1 MLGFGYLVQTTQA
14 SAIGASS
21 IDEGE
26 KMYLTG
32 SLGAGEKPQSTVLL
46 ENSKEKDLLEQP
58 VPIIPRCE
66 TKTICRHSDFLT
78 ITRTRI
84 YNIAKRSV
92 R

>member
-1 MLGFGYLVQTTQA
+1 MLGFGYLVLAT
-14 SAIGASS
+14 SNNAIGASS

-66 TKTICRHSDFLT
+66 TKTICRHSVF
-78 ITRTRI
+78 
-84 YNIAKRSV
+84 
-92 R
+92 